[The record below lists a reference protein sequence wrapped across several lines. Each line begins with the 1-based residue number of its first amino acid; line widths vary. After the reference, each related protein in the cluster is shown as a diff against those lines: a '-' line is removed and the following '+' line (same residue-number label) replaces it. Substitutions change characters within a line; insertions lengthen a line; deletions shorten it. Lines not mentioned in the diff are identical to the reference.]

1 MTGVEMAGI
10 ALAVVPLCLY
20 VLEHHEAELRP
31 WKALIKYRV
40 QYRRSVDDL
49 GICLVDLELTI
60 RNVFIDAELA
70 DDDQDFNTLVHAY
83 NPKNDADHKAKLVA
97 CFGRSAYEHGFET
110 KLRHIQDS
118 VSKIS
123 SVLGLED
130 LSSQTHDHVSSP
142 FLAICLLPRMPI
154 GATSVLTGLRRES
167 GPGSRRSSINDV
179 PMTVQLPPHKRKRF
193 SNRER
198 KSFWA
203 A

>member
-83 NPKNDADHKAKLVA
+83 NPKHDADHKAKLVA
-97 CFGRSAYEHGFET
+97 YFGRSAYEHGFET
-110 KLRHIQDS
+110 KLRQIQDS
-118 VSKIS
+118 VNKIS

-142 FLAICLLPRMPI
+142 FLAICLLHCCQWEQE
-154 GATSVLTGLRRES
+154 VY
-167 GPGSRRSSINDV
+167 
-179 PMTVQLPPHKRKRF
+179 
-193 SNRER
+193 
-198 KSFWA
+198 
-203 A
+203 